1 VTSVTSGSPLLT
13 PREAAD
19 YLRVKTLKTLR
30 RLGVK
35 RVRYNDRTFRYR
47 LEDLETFLKA
57 RAS

>member
-1 VTSVTSGSPLLT
+1 LLT
-13 PREAAD
+13 PKEAAA